1 MNNKV
6 IAFKILFF
14 TIILTSLIK
23 SDYISLIQA
32 DKCENIVEIFVEEE
46 QIRITFELGEKDY
59 TWFKNIIPNNYF
71 AEGYSDSDKKSSLSK
86 FFNNDFQVIADGK
99 TLIGSVKETK
109 IIKRILRSSLYTG
122 KVDTTIALSPN
133 VVFVEVIYELKRRP
147 KQLILIPPLTT
158 GFKTTFA
165 NIGFVFYHK
174 KVPVNDLRYLA
185 SKETVNLD
193 WSDPWYTKF
202 ENRNIKR
209 HHNNSFMSFLYIDP
223 YEVRHEVLV
232 RIKDLEE
239 WIDFNYKIGD
249 MILVEDQIELKNKIS
264 RFLVQHNLV
273 KVDGDLQQPII
284 DKIHFVEVKLSGIQ
298 IQQIPEPLDYSSAI
312 IGVIFAYPND
322 GIPQKVTVDW
332 DLFSDRIREVPNSA
346 TDPAGPMPYLLKPD
360 DNILTWKNYLK
371 KYKLPTI
378 SEVSVTNASIDIPY
392 LTFLILLSVIAAV
405 YIKKKKGLSFSKI
418 KNSGIIVLVIFSL
431 LLIPFTFSIDLP
443 FLSKKSFSKPEAS
456 ELIDRL
462 LKNTYRAFDF
472 REESDVYDKLAV
484 SIEGELLSDI
494 YIQTKKSM
502 VLENQGGIQVKVD
515 NIKIINV
522 EEEESNSEGIS
533 YKCVWQVEG
542 TVGHWGHIHRRTNKY
557 DAILNIRTVKGLWKL
572 HGLDI
577 IEEARI

>member
-1 MNNKV
+1 MR
-6 IAFKILFF
+6 KILYNILSIFF
-14 TIILTSLIK
+14 IFFSSTNA
-23 SDYISLIQA
+23 DYISLIQA
-32 DKCENIVEIFVEEE
+32 DKCENIIEIFVEEE

-71 AEGYSDSDKKSSLSK
+71 IEGYSDSDKKSSLRK

-99 TLIGSVKETK
+99 TLIGSVNETK
-109 IIKRILRSSLYTG
+109 IIKRILRASLYTG
-122 KVDTTIALSPN
+122 KVDTTSALSPN
-133 VVFVEVIYELKRRP
+133 VVFVEVIYELKIRP
-147 KQLILIPPLTT
+147 KQLILIPPLNT

-165 NIGFVFYHK
+165 NIGFVLYHK
-174 KVPVNDLRYLA
+174 KIPVNDLRYLGT
-185 SKETVNLD
+185 KETVNLD

-202 ENRNIKR
+202 ENKNIKR

-249 MILVEDQIELKNKIS
+249 MILVEDQLELKNKIS
-264 RFLVQHNLV
+264 QFLVQHNLV

-322 GIPQKVTVDW
+322 GIPQEVTVDW

-360 DNILTWKNYLK
+360 DNIVIWKNYLK

-392 LTFLILLSVIAAV
+392 LTFLIILSVIAAV

-418 KNSGIIVLVIFSL
+418 KISGMIVLVILSL
-431 LLIPFTFSIDLP
+431 LLIPFAFSVDLP

-456 ELIDRL
+456 ELIDRI

-502 VLENQGGIQVKVD
+502 VIENQGGIQVKVD

-522 EEEESNSEGIS
+522 DCWTLGAH
-533 YKCVWQVEG
+533 
-542 TVGHWGHIHRRTNKY
+542 T
-557 DAILNIRTVKGLWKL
+557 
-572 HGLDI
+572 
-577 IEEARI
+577 